1 MIMQVELGFGNGVV
15 DDIFYASGYDIRGYV
30 VAQVINGNLSIL
42 FSKSFIFWQPMGRIM
57 ILRSYC
63 LSNLD

>member
-15 DDIFYASGYDIRGYV
+15 DDIFCASGYDIRGYV

-42 FSKSFIFWQPMGRIM
+42 FSKSFIFWQPKGGIM